1 MISKILVAYDG
12 SEPSGRAFDFA
23 VELASKYSAEVIVL
37 SVARPPE
44 PPVEIVETDAVLE
57 SATDYYEQ
65 RFDELRNRANTLGV
79 PLRFEVKIGH
89 PAEQIIH
96 MANEESVDMIVM
108 GYRGETFV
116 ERWLL
121 GSVSKRVLSYAHCT
135 VTIVR

>member
-12 SEPSGRAFDFA
+12 SEPSNRAFDFA
-23 VELASKYSAEVIVL
+23 IDLTGKYNAEVVVL

-44 PPVEIVETDAVLE
+44 PPVDVEIEAVLE
-57 SATDYYEQ
+57 SATEYYEE
-65 RFDELRNRANTLGV
+65 RFKELKERASALGV
-79 PLRFEVKIGH
+79 TPRFEVRAGH

-96 MANEESVDMIVM
+96 MANEESTDMIVM
-108 GYRGETFV
+108 GYKGESFM